1 MDFLLS
7 IGKGILIGIGA
18 VVPGIS
24 SGVLCVIFGIYE
36 KLIDSVLGIFK
47 DFKKNI
53 TFLLPIILGTIIGFL
68 LFGNILNYAF
78 TNFEA
83 ECKLLFLGLILG
95 SVPSLVK
102 DTNSKNPF
110 RLHYL
115 IYTLSAFLLGL
126 LLFLLENKMT
136 NLSFISNCNVIYLF
150 SAGIVMSAGIVIPG
164 VSSTVLL
171 MCFGIY
177 EVYLQSLATLDL
189 SVLIPMGIGCL
200 VGGFIF
206 LLLIRFLFK
215 KFYTETSYSII
226 GFVLGSIFV
235 LIPSTF
241 TFTSVILFLLGF
253 IVAFKLESIKK
264 C

>member
-1 MDFLLS
+1 MLLFH
-7 IGKGILIGIGA
+7 
-18 VVPGIS
+18 GIS

-47 DFKKNI
+47 DLKKNI
-53 TFLLPIILGTIIGFL
+53 IFLFPIILGTLIGFL
-68 LFGNILNYAF
+68 LFGNFLNYAF
-78 TNFEA
+78 TNFES

-95 SVPSLVK
+95 SVPSLIREI
-102 DTNSKNPF
+102 NSKSKFNF
-110 RLHYL
+110 HYL
-115 IYTLSAFLLGL
+115 TYTLFAFLFGL
-126 LLFLLENKMT
+126 FLFLLENKI
-136 NLSFISNCNVIYLF
+136 NSLNFINNSNFLYLVF
-150 SAGIVMSAGIVIPG
+150 SGIAMSAGIVIPG

-177 EVYLQSLATLDL
+177 DIYLQSLATFNLNI
-189 SVLIPMGIGCL
+189 LIPIGIGCL
-200 VGGFIF
+200 FGSFIF

-215 KFYTETSYSII
+215 KYYAQTSYSII

-241 TFTSVILFLLGF
+241 TFTSIFLFFVGF
-253 IVAFKLESIKK
+253 IVAFKLENLKK

>member
-1 MDFLLS
+1 MSFLLS
-7 IGKGILIGIGA
+7 VGKGILIGIGA

-36 KLIDSVLGIFK
+36 KLINSVLGIFK

-53 TFLLPIILGTIIGFL
+53 AFLLPIILGTIIGFL
-68 LFGNILNYAF
+68 LFGNVLNYAF

-95 SVPSLVK
+95 SVPSLIK
-102 DTNSKNPF
+102 DTNSKSHF

-115 IYTLSAFLLGL
+115 IYTLFAFLLGL
-126 LLFLLENKMT
+126 FLFLLENKMT
-136 NLSFISNCNVIYLF
+136 SSNFVSVSNLPYLF
-150 SAGIVMSAGIVIPG
+150 SAGIAMSAGIVIPG

-177 EVYLQSLATLDL
+177 DVYLQALSTLNL
-189 SVLIPMGIGCL
+189 SVLIPIGIGCL
-200 VGGFIF
+200 IGGFIF

-215 KFYTETSYSII
+215 NYYNQTSYSII
-226 GFVLGSIFV
+226 GFVLGSIFI

-241 TFTSVILFLLGF
+241 SFASIILFLLGF
-253 IVAFKLESIKK
+253 IVAFKLENLKK